1 MFKKCAMV
9 LAFLSGIGGTV
20 ALISATYISTVTI
33 PDIDGKLSDVVESI
47 DNLKYDLSMFRV
59 ESLGLDQMDDLITIC
74 RFERE
79 LFQVRDIPTL
89 KRVDQIALEESVKLA
104 EGWSA
109 LFSEDKLQELKTKE
123 KINNELAGLSGNA
136 KFDKIQEI
144 CQEAKLLAFDRLKA
158 KNKKVQKDRKSRKE
172 IEEEKLCVYKKFVK
186 RQIGGL
192 IALAFTVL
200 IEGAIK
206 IFTPSKNI

>member
-1 MFKKCAMV
+1 MKLPIV
-9 LAFLSGIGGTV
+9 LGIIG
-20 ALISATYISTVTI
+20 LITLVFATCISTVII
-33 PDIDGKLSDVVESI
+33 PAIDRKLSDVVESI

-59 ESLGLDQMDDLITIC
+59 EALGLDQMDDLITIC

-109 LFSEDKLQELKTKE
+109 LCSEDKSQEPKTKV
-123 KINNELAGLSGNA
+123 KINNVLADLPEYA

-144 CQEAKLLAFDRLKA
+144 CQKAKLLAFDRLRV
-158 KNKKVQKDRKSRKE
+158 KNEKLQKDKELREE
-172 IEEEKLCVYKKFVK
+172 IEKERSHWHNVFVTLQVVCLISLTLAGVIERITKMKTLNGDKK
-186 RQIGGL
+186 
-192 IALAFTVL
+192 
-200 IEGAIK
+200 
-206 IFTPSKNI
+206 